1 MAWWISQVHVVIL
14 SESYPD
20 FEIAICVYLLQPLIT
35 LESSISYVFTVEG
48 MNTVTVQVS
57 AGNTLIQDTKEI
69 AVHGT
74 LILSQSH
81 LGGV

>member
-1 MAWWISQVHVVIL
+1 
-14 SESYPD
+14 
-20 FEIAICVYLLQPLIT
+20 
-35 LESSISYVFTVEG
+35 LESSISYIFAVEG

-74 LILSQSH
+74 LSLLQSDLRGYLEVKNRQSVLNQNELSAWRN
-81 LGGV
+81 L